1 MNNNSNKKYTEQ
13 QKLTESERLN
23 DSNYVDYAEKAINNL
38 NQHKTKQGKV
48 ITSNQIRKILSLNS
62 EIYNDVIYLKEENEK
77 LSDEIVGR
85 ISYLKVR
92 ILYDCAREETV
103 SKFVEQTL
111 LIKHIDEVRTNKQNQ
126 KKYYLLFSKY
136 LEALVAFRAYV
147 FGEE

>member
-1 MNNNSNKKYTEQ
+1 MNNDSNKKYTEQ
-13 QKLTESERLN
+13 QELTEFKVLN
-23 DSNYVDYAEKAINNL
+23 DSNYVDCAENAINNL

-62 EIYNDVIYLKEENEK
+62 EIYNDVIYLKDENEQ

-85 ISYLKVR
+85 ICYLKVR

-103 SKFVEQTL
+103 REFEKQTH
-111 LIKHIDEVRTNKQNQ
+111 LIKHIDEVRKQQNQ

-136 LEALVAFRAYV
+136 LEALVGFRAYV